1 MKVLLVVKSKF
12 MESLGCMYLK
22 SVIQYGCNH
31 ECKIVDIR
39 EARDFIPAWNPDIIG
54 FSIMTGDMEKF
65 HALEYSIRK
74 RKNCPTII
82 VGGQDPTFF
91 PEGYD
96 WADMIIKGEAEQAIA
111 DMMGTGQIYGDITS
125 FPWPAR
131 DDFPNMKVRD
141 FITSRGCPY
150 KCTYCFNAKWA
161 ELFPQHKGIRVRKA
175 DDVIQEIKAVN
186 PQYVFFQD
194 SCFGVNMDWMEVFA
208 YQYRDEVGKPY
219 QCNFRPEQI
228 TEQRVNLLQLS
239 GCTAVRMALE
249 SGSNR
254 LRSLVGRHSI
264 KLKQVREATELL
276 REYYIQFMLQNIIG
290 LPTSTI
296 EDDLFTL
303 ELNIEYNPTYSWAS
317 IYQPYAGTV
326 LGDACVAEG
335 WYKGDYSD
343 ISDSFFDTSLLDI
356 SPEHK
361 EQLEILQKIFDLCV
375 RMKYL
380 PEPNEL
386 TYENLPKLIHKITRI
401 SGDRKLYLGALD

>member
-1 MKVLLVVKSKF
+1 MKVLFVVKSKF

-39 EARDFIPAWNPDIIG
+39 EARDFIPVWNPDIIG

-111 DMMGTGQIYGDITS
+111 DMMGTGQIYGDINS

-150 KCTYCFNAKWA
+150 KCTYCYNAKWSR
-161 ELFPQHKGIRVRKA
+161 LFPEQRGVRIRNV
-175 DDVIQEIKAVN
+175 DDVIKEIKFAN
-186 PQYVFFQD
+186 PEYVYFQD
-194 SCFGVNMDWMEVFA
+194 SCFGVNMEWMNDFA
-208 YQYRDEVGKPY
+208 NLYSNEIRLPY

-228 TEQRVNLLQLS
+228 TEQRAKLLQMS
-239 GCTAVRMALE
+239 DCAAVRMALE
-249 SGSNR
+249 SASSR
-254 LRSLVGRHSI
+254 LRSLIGRNSVG
-264 KLKQVREATELL
+264 LKQVREASEIL
-276 REYYIQFMLQNIIG
+276 REYNIQFMLQNVLG

-303 ELNIEYNPTYSWAS
+303 ETNINFRPTYSWAS
-317 IYQPYAGTV
+317 IYQPYAGTL
-326 LGDACVAEG
+326 LGDMCQEEG

-343 ISDSFFDTSLLDI
+343 ISDSFFDTSYLEI
-356 SPEHK
+356 TPEHR
-361 EQLEILQKIFDLCV
+361 EQLEILQKVFELCV
-375 RMKYL
+375 RTKYL
-380 PEPNEL
+380 PEPSEL
-386 TYENLPKLIHKITRI
+386 TYVNLPKLVHKVTRL
-401 SGDRKLYLGALD
+401 SGDRKLYLGLL